1 MSVLIRGMNMPYGC
15 ANCPY
20 MGGAVYDSKGKAH
33 YFCNVDVEGIRG
45 TDVTNEVIAMYEGEE
60 LSFPSF
66 CPLVEVKE
74 PHGRLIDADVPL
86 EKVSKMM
93 QEPDYQHEGENWMV
107 GLIMARDA
115 IDEADTIIEAEGRE
129 E

>member
-1 MSVLIRGMNMPYGC
+1 MYCQAVKADKDKRIYAPYG
-15 ANCPY
+15 
-20 MGGAVYDSKGKAH
+20 
-33 YFCNVDVEGIRG
+33 EGRP
-45 TDVTNEVIAMYEGEE
+45 DW
-60 LSFPSF
+60 
-66 CPLVEVKE
+66 CPLIEIPT

-115 IDEADTIIEAEGRE
+115 IDEADTIIEAED
-129 E
+129 

>member
-1 MSVLIRGMNMPYGC
+1 MSVLIKGMEMPKCCAECEWHEYYGGDYDWVHAC
-15 ANCPY
+15 KRTVTMPIENAETERAN
-20 MGGAVYDSKGKAH
+20 D
-33 YFCNVDVEGIRG
+33 
-45 TDVTNEVIAMYEGEE
+45 
-60 LSFPSF
+60 
-66 CPLVEVKE
+66 CPLIEVPT

-115 IDEADTIIEAEGRE
+115 IDEADTIIEAED
-129 E
+129 